1 MTTLSSVPPNLFTY
15 LYLSYGT
22 KDTLMEICLEN
33 GVDDY
38 ELRSEVDGC
47 PLSPQQEGQ
56 VRFCI
61 RELNMREK

>member
-1 MTTLSSVPPNLFTY
+1 
-15 LYLSYGT
+15 
-22 KDTLMEICLEN
+22 MEICLEN

>member
-1 MTTLSSVPPNLFTY
+1 
-15 LYLSYGT
+15 
-22 KDTLMEICLEN
+22 MEICLES

-56 VRFCI
+56 VQTLISVFVMVQI
-61 RELNMREK
+61 

>member
-1 MTTLSSVPPNLFTY
+1 
-15 LYLSYGT
+15 
-22 KDTLMEICLEN
+22 MEICLES

-56 VRFCI
+56 VQMLFLLMSYSYDWT
-61 RELNMREK
+61 EFVMA